1 LSTKQPVILVILDGW
16 GINPRKEGNAVAQ
29 ASIPNI
35 GRLTRE
41 FPVSSLSMSGVDVGL
56 PEGQMGNSEVGH
68 MILGAGRIVYQD
80 LTLIHKDIDE
90 GSFYRNRNLLDA
102 MRKTRDKSGRLHLMG
117 LLGDGGVHSHQRHME
132 ALIEMARREKVGTV
146 FLHLFL
152 DGRDTPPNSA
162 EQFMLDLNEKL
173 KAYPEVRIATVSGR
187 YYAMDRDKR
196 WDRIEKAYLCL
207 TEGVG
212 NRADSALEAI
222 RNSYKDKVTDEFVLP
237 TVISGVVPEG
247 LIHDGDGVIFF
258 NFRADRAR
266 ELTRALTEAD
276 FSEFP
281 RKRRLA
287 PAAFATMTQ
296 YDETFKVPV
305 AYPPREI
312 KKILGE
318 LASQAGIRQLRIAET
333 EKYAHV
339 TYFFNGGEEDKFPGE
354 ERILIPS
361 PKDVATYDLKPEMS
375 AREVTE
381 ALVKQLREQDVGL
394 IIANYANADM
404 VGHTGNFEAAV
415 RACEV
420 IDECI
425 GKVVDAAMSKKGK
438 MIITADHGNIEQL
451 IDYDTGMP
459 HTAHTTNRVPL
470 ILVDEERK
478 KNRLNQGTAIDV
490 APTVLQLLGLPQ
502 PKEMTGHSLIVD
514 S

>member
-1 LSTKQPVILVILDGW
+1 LSTKRPVILVILDGW
-16 GINPRKEGNAVAQ
+16 GINPRKEGNAILQ
-29 ASIPNI
+29 ASTPNLD
-35 GRLTRE
+35 RLARD

-56 PEGQMGNSEVGH
+56 PDGQMGNSEVGH
-68 MILGAGRIVYQD
+68 MILGAGRIVHQD

-90 GSFYRNRNLLDA
+90 GGFYRNKNLLDA

-117 LLGDGGVHSHQRHME
+117 LLGDGGVHSHERHME
-132 ALIEMARREKVGTV
+132 ALIKMARREKVGKV
-146 FLHLFL
+146 YLHLFL

-173 KAYPEVRIATVSGR
+173 KAYPEVRVATVSGR

-196 WDRIEKAYLCL
+196 WDRTEKAYLCL

-212 NRADSALEAI
+212 NKADSALEGI
-222 RNSYKDKVTDEFVLP
+222 RKSYEQKITDEFVLP
-237 TVISGVVPEG
+237 TVVSGVVPEG
-247 LIHDGDGVIFF
+247 LIRDGDGVIFF

-266 ELTRALTEAD
+266 QLTRALIEEDFTE
-276 FSEFP
+276 FTRQRFP
-281 RKRRLA
+281 ALA
-287 PAAFATMTQ
+287 TFVTMTQ
-296 YDETFKVPV
+296 YNESFKVPV
-305 AYPPREI
+305 AYPPRDI
-312 KKILGE
+312 RKILGE
-318 LASQAGIRQLRIAET
+318 IASQSGIRQLRIAET

-339 TYFFNGGEEDKFPGE
+339 TYFFNGGEEAKFPGE

-381 ALVKQLREQDVGL
+381 ALVKQLREQDIGL
-394 IIANYANADM
+394 VIANYANADM

-425 GKVVDAAMSKKGK
+425 GKVVDAAMRQQGR

-459 HTAHTTNRVPL
+459 HTAHTTNRVPV
-470 ILVDEERK
+470 ILVDEERRK
-478 KNRLNQGTAIDV
+478 SRLNQGTAIDV
-490 APTVLQLLGLPQ
+490 APTILQLLGLPQ

-514 S
+514 G